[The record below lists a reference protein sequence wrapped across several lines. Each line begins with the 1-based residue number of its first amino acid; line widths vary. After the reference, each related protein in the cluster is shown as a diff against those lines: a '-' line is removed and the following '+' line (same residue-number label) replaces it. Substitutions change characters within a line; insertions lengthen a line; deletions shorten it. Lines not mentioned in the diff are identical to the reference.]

1 MAGAFHLGLNLK
13 KYYLVINSILMLSIW
28 PLRLG
33 LLPLQNNLKHGRS
46 SNIFFCN
53 LLLFNLLSNLRVGKS
68 LKLMLRI
75 QNMDIFFL
83 FVFYKVLLNHPRRG
97 SGGII
102 FINWLIQ
109 TSTTDTEITWQKKQ
123 LYVCSWVQRC

>member
-1 MAGAFHLGLNLK
+1 MTSTLGTSSLTEQSEARK
-13 KYYLVINSILMLSIW
+13 E
-28 PLRLG
+28 
-33 LLPLQNNLKHGRS
+33 LKH
-46 SNIFFCN
+46 FFCN

-123 LYVCSWVQRC
+123 LYVCS